1 MASFGHL
8 GRALAPLSLPQKPK
22 IMVFTTIRVFN
33 VLPGDPWLWLYFH
46 KLLCSCV
53 HSQWQ
58 GWYSRDVYSA
68 SSWWTQMLTKVF
80 PPSHLNKFFAG
91 SQKKSKKG
99 SAGEFRGKWCSV
111 AICSR
116 ATNIGPPL
124 SLLDPT
130 SSLPAPY
137 MSHQNHFE
145 TFMLFSSSILPFF
158 VPDVLCSNYK
168 LRLRLSSQY
177 DLLGTNAKG
186 AEYCTVK
193 GLSAFQYQKRP
204 WRPLWRH

>member
-1 MASFGHL
+1 MANLYLVLTIQAEQHKLLTLVMASFGHL

-22 IMVFTTIRVFN
+22 IMVFTTIHVFN

-116 ATNIGPPL
+116 ATNIGPPP
-124 SLLDPT
+124 SHSWTQPPT
-130 SSLPAPY
+130 CALHV
-137 MSHQNHFE
+137 SHQNHFE
-145 TFMLFSSSILPFF
+145 TLKLFSS
-158 VPDVLCSNYK
+158 
-168 LRLRLSSQY
+168 
-177 DLLGTNAKG
+177 
-186 AEYCTVK
+186 
-193 GLSAFQYQKRP
+193 
-204 WRPLWRH
+204 